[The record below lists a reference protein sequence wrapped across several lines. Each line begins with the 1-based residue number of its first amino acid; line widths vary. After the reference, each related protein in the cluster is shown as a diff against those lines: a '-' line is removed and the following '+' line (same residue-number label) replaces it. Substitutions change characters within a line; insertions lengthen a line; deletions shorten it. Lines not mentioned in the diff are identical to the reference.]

1 MTLVCDS
8 GQNGCRRDNLSDA
21 HYGRRVVTVELTPVG
36 RLVFVE
42 YKAEDIRVPIKPL
55 HKMSE
60 AQIKREAGIFVLDWE
75 RTVSTLP
82 WQHVVIFRK
91 RE

>member
-36 RLVFVE
+36 RL
-42 YKAEDIRVPIKPL
+42 PIF
-55 HKMSE
+55 
-60 AQIKREAGIFVLDWE
+60 Q
-75 RTVSTLP
+75 
-82 WQHVVIFRK
+82 
-91 RE
+91 